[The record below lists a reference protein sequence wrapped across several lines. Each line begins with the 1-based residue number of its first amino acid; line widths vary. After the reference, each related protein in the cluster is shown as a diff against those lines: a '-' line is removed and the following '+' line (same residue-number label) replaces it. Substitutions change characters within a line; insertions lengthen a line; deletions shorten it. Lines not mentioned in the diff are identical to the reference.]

1 MSDTICP
8 SCRATVVMPATA
20 CTRCRLPLAWLD
32 PLRLPEFVRELRRV
46 GSRESTE
53 DERRAPATIR
63 DTTDSIRLRPEGE
76 LSFGRL
82 QSCGRQLAHPEI
94 DETHFVIA
102 GQAAANRFW
111 LVDCSRG
118 GTFVNRALVDVHRLE
133 SGDLIQA
140 GPYAWSFSAADGYLV
155 PASRIDGVTVAV
167 RGLELSGRLD
177 VPALDVAAGDFV
189 AITGKSGAGKSSLLK
204 AIARL
209 PGFRGVGRVLVDG
222 RDVDRESA
230 WFRELLGYLSQ
241 DAFVH
246 RELDPLQALGF
257 IARLRL
263 GHDVPV
269 EGPLRELELP
279 HDRWERPI
287 GRLSGGEQ
295 KRVRIA
301 SELLANPRLLL
312 LDEPGSGLDP
322 GREESLMRLLRGLC
336 HRGCT
341 VIVVTHG
348 QEFVDRCDRVL
359 VVEEGRIVRDGA
371 AIAEPEAQRE
381 GEAKQPEMSTLREA
395 ASPSR
400 CTSGS
405 ADQTA
410 ARTSFVD
417 QFRVSIEREFA
428 LVRNDPL
435 RRIGVP
441 LVLVPSVFAVALHVA
456 LAGADKLHL
465 LGFFC
470 VLSAVWA
477 GSSLSLLSI
486 AGEREV
492 FDHEQFLYLRTGSY
506 LLAKWTVFGFLAIF
520 QVAVLLGIL
529 WLLRAGTPAMFFG
542 TPFVGLV
549 LFAVELGAIAQGLLL
564 SAVAGRNKDLANLL
578 LPLVM
583 IAQIVFSAQVAGQDS
598 PRLEEAYR
606 DFHLHACAEH
616 PERRAIYW
624 IPSEGGWLSDGAR
637 RARDGHDDRPTER
650 DRQVANPWAA
660 LASYLLLSRYGDIL
674 LRSFAYDREL
684 FDDAIGR
691 TASPVAERFDYGR
704 WRWEAGLGLGLLTM
718 VFVGAA
724 WGALRWPAGL
734 R

>member
-1 MSDTICP
+1 MSDAICP
-8 SCRATVVMPATA
+8 HCRAAVAIPAATCA
-20 CTRCRLPLAWLD
+20 RCRLPLAWFD
-32 PLRLPEFVRELRRV
+32 PLRLPEFVRGLQRFGRDDAVAE
-46 GSRESTE
+46 EQ
-53 DERRAPATIR
+53 RAPAAIR

-76 LSFGRL
+76 LTFGRL

-102 GQAAANRFW
+102 GQATTSQFW

-118 GTFVNRALVDVHRLE
+118 GTFVNRAAVNVHRLE

-155 PASRIDGVTVAV
+155 PASRIDGATVAV
-167 RGLELSGRLD
+167 RGLELPGRLD
-177 VPALDVAAGDFV
+177 VPALDVAAGEFV

-204 AIARL
+204 AITRL
-209 PGFRGVGRVLVDG
+209 PGFRGVGQVLVDG
-222 RDVDRESA
+222 VDVDRESE
-230 WFRELLGYLSQ
+230 WFRGMLGYLSQ

-269 EGPLRELELP
+269 DGPLRELELP
-279 HDRWERPI
+279 HDRWDRPI
-287 GRLSGGEQ
+287 GQLSGGEQ

-322 GREESLMRLLRGLC
+322 GREESLMRLLRGLS

-348 QEFVDRCDRVL
+348 QELVDRCDRVL
-359 VVEEGRIVRDGA
+359 VVEEGRIVRDA
-371 AIAEPEAQRE
+371 TAEPEAQRE
-381 GEAKQPEMSTLREA
+381 DE
-395 ASPSR
+395 
-400 CTSGS
+400 

-410 ARTSFVD
+410 VRTSFVA

-428 LVRNDPL
+428 LIRNDL
-435 RRIGVP
+435 MRRIGVP
-441 LVLVPSVFAVALHVA
+441 LVLVPSVFAIALHVA
-456 LAGADKLHL
+456 LTGADKLHL

-470 VLSAVWA
+470 VLSAVWM

-506 LLAKWTVFGFLAIF
+506 LLAKWTVFAFLAIF

-564 SAVAGRNKDLANLL
+564 SAAAGRNKDVANLL

-637 RARDGHDDRPTER
+637 RARIGHDDRPTER
-650 DRQVANPWAA
+650 DRHVANPWAVG
-660 LASYLLLSRYGDIL
+660 ASYLLLSRYGDIL

-704 WRWEAGLGLGLLTM
+704 WRWEATLGLGLLTII
-718 VFVGAA
+718 FVGAA
-724 WGALRWPAGL
+724 WSVLRWPAGSQN
-734 R
+734 RIKRARAGGVSDGT